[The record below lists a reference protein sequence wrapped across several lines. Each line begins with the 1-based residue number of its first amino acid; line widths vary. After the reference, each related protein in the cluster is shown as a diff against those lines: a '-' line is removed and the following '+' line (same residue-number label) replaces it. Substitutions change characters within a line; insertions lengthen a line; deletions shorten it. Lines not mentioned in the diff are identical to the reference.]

1 MPLQLTN
8 ALPFPTHTRYHHVR
22 ASPLLPRRLLLYL
35 GLGRQEGQMAGLA
48 PRSTSR
54 LSKTAFL
61 EAYPAYGYRSS
72 STTSSST
79 TSSSSPST
87 FNIENDAAPSDTPNA
102 SRNDDSS
109 PTGSQGVGTA
119 AAVDI
124 HGPQSSTPPVP
135 PPPPDLLP
143 IDKLRQDDFPAL
155 YHPRHNPQGVV
166 YLDHAGAT
174 LYARSQLARCHA
186 RLQDNLFGNPH
197 SQGPVAGATADSVE
211 EARAL
216 VLEHFHASPE
226 EWTVVFTSG
235 ATASLKL
242 AAELMPWRQQAGS
255 RLIYAHNSH
264 TSVLGMREVALEAGA
279 DFACLPPSVQY
290 GEDSDNA
297 LSIALQ
303 ELLEQAA
310 VDDKEND
317 AADTDCDSCPTEHLL
332 VLPAECN
339 FSGRKL
345 DLAALQRA
353 TSRLRASAPQHR
365 VTVLLDA
372 AKHAGTSPLDL
383 SRFQEGEVDMACVS
397 FYKLFGYPTGLGCLM
412 LRSSVARR
420 LLQFSSSQGASEEST
435 TLPPSL
441 SPSHRAAGRPPR
453 RRYFGGGT
461 VLAAVPQA
469 DFRLLRPEPAQCL
482 ADGTED
488 YLGIMALKEGFR
500 ALRELGGGGMDSI
513 QAHTWTLTHF
523 CHDQLTGLRHANGQP
538 VCEMYS
544 PRPLSPERQGA
555 VLAFNVRRA
564 DGAIVGY
571 TEVEKLAAL
580 HGIQL
585 RTGCFCNPGACQ
597 EALGLTLDEVQAQL
611 AAGHVCWDENDL
623 VEGRPTGA
631 VRVSMGYMSTWEDV
645 TALLHVLDK
654 YFVSKTTMT
663 AVVAAAATFVP
674 SLSLSMPSPSCSEAS
689 ATPALLTSQLR
700 LGGILLYPIKSCGA
714 MSVTVWPIGPTGL
727 LFDREWALVDGQGQ
741 ALRLNKM
748 PQMRFIK
755 PRVDLERQEL
765 VVSAPNMPDL
775 VLSLRLVPASEQL
788 RDVSVC
794 GEACQGL
801 GYQDA
806 EGVDTWFSTFLKRAC
821 SLVRACPYA
830 QKRKPRRA
838 AGAAAAAV
846 VAEGMAEE
854 EGKEQEK
861 EGREEISFTNEAQFL
876 LVSSASVAH
885 LNELIAQQVDLEY
898 AFCFEGARS
907 DRCYVTLENFRPNL
921 VVDGGMAHQEDLWE
935 RVELLV
941 EGEEQAQDGAEAG
954 AGKGGE
960 RGIGLQVTGPCARC
974 SMVNIDH
981 RVATAT
987 AGKGGEGG
995 GGTGERGSSAA
1006 SAAHVAPVLKTLAS
1020 YRRDMSSIYF
1030 GQFLAF
1036 DDLVGGHH
1044 EGWLRIGAIVQA
1056 RRRSGI
1062 TE

>member
-1 MPLQLTN
+1 MNDPRPGDCRAIESVDLG
-8 ALPFPTHTRYHHVR
+8 VR
-22 ASPLLPRRLLLYL
+22 GKNDACSQSFTPSPL
-35 GLGRQEGQMAGLA
+35 
-48 PRSTSR
+48 
-54 LSKTAFL
+54 
-61 EAYPAYGYRSS
+61 
-72 STTSSST
+72 
-79 TSSSSPST
+79 
-87 FNIENDAAPSDTPNA
+87 
-102 SRNDDSS
+102 
-109 PTGSQGVGTA
+109 
-119 AAVDI
+119 DI
-124 HGPQSSTPPVP
+124 
-135 PPPPDLLP
+135 LP

-155 YHPRHNPQGVV
+155 YHPRQRPQGIV

-174 LYARSQLARCHA
+174 LYAHSQLARCHA
-186 RLQDNLFGNPH
+186 RLQNNIFGNTH
-197 SQGPVAGATADSVE
+197 SQGPVASATADSVE

-226 EWTVVFTSG
+226 EWTVIFTSG

-242 AAELMPWRQQAGS
+242 AAGLMPWHQRGS

-279 DFACLPPSVQY
+279 EFACLPPSVQY
-290 GEDSDNA
+290 REDTDYA
-297 LSIALQ
+297 LSTTLQ

-310 VDDKEND
+310 G
-317 AADTDCDSCPTEHLL
+317 DTDGNDPNSGRQAIEHLL

-353 TSRLRASAPQHR
+353 TSRLQASAPQHR

-372 AKHAGTSPLDL
+372 AKHVGTSPLEL
-383 SRFQEGEVDMACVS
+383 GHFQEGEVDMTCVS
-397 FYKLFGYPTGLGCLM
+397 FYKLFGYPTGLGCLL
-412 LRSSVARR
+412 LRTSVARR
-420 LLQFSSSQGASEEST
+420 LLQLSSKGESKWST
-435 TLPPSL
+435 TSPLSLPPSD
-441 SPSHRAAGRPPR
+441 PAAGRPPC

-469 DFRLLRPEPAQCL
+469 DFRILRSEPARCL

-500 ALRELGGGGMDSI
+500 ALRECGGGGMDRI
-513 QAHTWTLTHF
+513 QAHAWTLTHF
-523 CHDQLTGLRHANGQP
+523 CYDQLSGLRHATGQP
-538 VCEMYS
+538 VCEIYS

-564 DGAIVGY
+564 DGAMVGY
-571 TEVEKLAAL
+571 TEVEKLGAL

-597 EALGLTLDEVQAQL
+597 EALGLTLEEVQAQL

-631 VRVSMGYMSTWEDV
+631 VRVSFGYMSTWEDV
-645 TALLHVLDK
+645 TALLHLLDK
-654 YFVSKTTMT
+654 YFVSKTTT
-663 AVVAAAATFVP
+663 ASAVSTATFVP
-674 SLSLSMPSPSCSEAS
+674 SLSLSMPSLPSCGKSS
-689 ATPALLTSQLR
+689 TSPAPLTSQLR
-700 LGGILLYPIKSCGA
+700 LGGIFLYPIKSCGA
-714 MSVTVWPIGPTGL
+714 MSVAAWPIGPTGL

-765 VVSAPNMPDL
+765 VVSAPYMPDL
-775 VLSLRLVPASEQL
+775 TLSLRLVPALEQL

-806 EGVDTWFSTFLKRAC
+806 NGVDAWFSKFLNRFC

-830 QKRKPRRA
+830 QKRQPRRA
-838 AGAAAAAV
+838 AAAV
-846 VAEGMAEE
+846 AVAAEAKGAGPE
-854 EGKEQEK
+854 DKAEGKEKDK
-861 EGREEISFTNEAQFL
+861 EQGGRKEISFTNEAQFL

-885 LNELIAQQVDLEY
+885 LNELISQQMDLEY
-898 AFCFEGARS
+898 EFCFEGARS
-907 DRCYVTLENFRPNL
+907 NRCHVTLDNFRPNL
-921 VVDGGMAHQEDLWE
+921 VVDGGVAHQEDLWE

-941 EGEEQAQDGAEAG
+941 EENEKAADEEEREGHACN
-954 AGKGGE
+954 KGGKK
-960 RGIGLQVTGPCARC
+960 GIRLQVTGPCARC

-981 RVATAT
+981 RVSSAT
-987 AGKGGEGG
+987 AGKDEGKGGP
-995 GGTGERGSSAA
+995 GEQGSIAA
-1006 SAAHVAPVLKTLAS
+1006 SPAHIAPVLKTLAS
-1020 YRRDMSSIYF
+1020 YRRENSNIYF

-1036 DDLVGGHH
+1036 DDLVGGHN
-1044 EGWLRIGAIVQA
+1044 EGWLRIGAVVQT

-1062 TE
+1062 AD

>member
-1 MPLQLTN
+1 
-8 ALPFPTHTRYHHVR
+8 
-22 ASPLLPRRLLLYL
+22 
-35 GLGRQEGQMAGLA
+35 MAGLA
-48 PRSTSR
+48 PLSTTR

-61 EAYPAYGYRSS
+61 ETYPAYGYRSS
-72 STTSSST
+72 SSTTTT
-79 TSSSSPST
+79 TSSSSTST
-87 FNIENDAAPSDTPNA
+87 FNHENDAAPSDVKGTH
-102 SRNDDSS
+102 DDSS
-109 PTGSQGVGTA
+109 NDSSSGGSQA
-119 AAVDI
+119 IKSAAVDLI
-124 HGPQSSTPPVP
+124 GKSDAGPQPSTPSSPC
-135 PPPPDLLP
+135 DLLP
-143 IDKLRQDDFPAL
+143 IDKLRHEDFPAL

-216 VLEHFHASPE
+216 VLEHFHASSE

-290 GEDSDNA
+290 GEDVDNA
-297 LSIALQ
+297 LSAALH

-310 VDDKEND
+310 VDDEKDD
-317 AADTDCDSCPTEHLL
+317 ASAASESSDSCPTEHLL

-345 DLAALQRA
+345 NLAALQRA
-353 TSRLRASAPQHR
+353 TSRLRERAPQHR

-372 AKHAGTSPLDL
+372 AKHAGTTPLDL

-397 FYKLFGYPTGLGCLM
+397 FYKLFGYPTGLGCLL

-420 LLQFSSSQGASEEST
+420 LLQSSSSQGAKQEST
-435 TLPPSL
+435 TLPSSLPPSR
-441 SPSHRAAGRPPR
+441 PAAGRPPR

-523 CHDQLTGLRHANGQP
+523 CHDQLVGLRHANGQP

-564 DGAIVGY
+564 DGATVGY

-597 EALGLTLDEVQAQL
+597 EALGLTLEEVQAQL
-611 AAGHVCWDENDL
+611 VAGHVCWDENDL

-645 TALLHVLDK
+645 TAFLHLLDK
-654 YFVSKTTMT
+654 YFVSKTTII
-663 AVVAAAATFVP
+663 AAATAAASTFVP
-674 SLSLSMPSPSCSEAS
+674 SLSLSMPSLPSCGESLS
-689 ATPALLTSQLR
+689 SSPAAPLTSQLR

-714 MSVTVWPIGPTGL
+714 MSVAAWPIGPTGL

-765 VVSAPNMPDL
+765 VVSAPDMPDL

-806 EGVDTWFSTFLKRAC
+806 EGVDAWFSIFLKRAC

-830 QKRKPRRA
+830 QKREPRHA
-838 AGAAAAAV
+838 AAAAAV
-846 VAEGMAEE
+846 VAEGSAEE
-854 EGKEQEK
+854 KEK
-861 EGREEISFTNEAQFL
+861 EGRKEISFTNEAQFL

-885 LNELIAQQVDLEY
+885 LNGLIAQQVDLEY

-921 VVDGGMAHQEDLWE
+921 VVDGGVAHQEDLWE

-941 EGEEQAQDGAEAG
+941 EGEEQAEDGVEVG

-960 RGIGLQVTGPCARC
+960 RGIRLQVTGPCARC
-974 SMVNIDH
+974 SMVNVDH
-981 RVATAT
+981 RISTAT
-987 AGKGGEGG
+987 SGKDGEGG
-995 GGTGERGSSAA
+995 GGAGERGSSAA
-1006 SAAHVAPVLKTLAS
+1006 SSAHVAPVLKMLAS
-1020 YRRDMSSIYF
+1020 YRRDKSSIYF

-1036 DDLVGGHH
+1036 EDLVGGHH
-1044 EGWLRIGAIVQA
+1044 EGWLRTGAIVQA

-1062 TE
+1062 SE